1 MSIKEIGMH
10 GIDLNGKG
18 VVHVES
24 DSLARKIRT
33 AIRDYVV
40 KHPVAGFKE
49 LQNVASEVYSH
60 SLKG

>member
-10 GIDLNGKG
+10 GVDLNGKG

-24 DSLARKIRT
+24 DTLARKIRT
-33 AIRDYVV
+33 AIREYVV
-40 KHPVAGFKE
+40 LKPNAGFKE
-49 LQNVASEVYSH
+49 LQEIASFTYSH